1 MSLVV
6 LETSSKVRIS
16 VIAQVLVQKS
26 QGRPDSWLWL
36 LQTLNP
42 LVGSARHFR
51 YCPVMASFILTAQRK
66 YFGQWP
72 VTKLTS
78 VSKRGHL
85 FIIRWLHKPQR
96 NAVPVLASLS
106 SRRPLNLSGR
116 LPNGDSFN
124 WISMRIF
131 FSLRPTRRVGMT
143 NCHCAKYLLHPDL
156 STYLYKP
163 LFLRI
168 AHKPQ
173 GLHRE
178 RISTSPLKTK

>member
-1 MSLVV
+1 MITQAA
-6 LETSSKVRIS
+6 EEC
-16 VIAQVLVQKS
+16 
-26 QGRPDSWLWL
+26 
-36 LQTLNP
+36 
-42 LVGSARHFR
+42 SARLSL
-51 YCPVMASFILTAQRK
+51 PVQSSATQSLR
-66 YFGQWP
+66 
-72 VTKLTS
+72 TS
-78 VSKRGHL
+78 AKWRA
-85 FIIRWLHKPQR
+85 P
-96 NAVPVLASLS
+96 AT
-106 SRRPLNLSGR
+106 
-116 LPNGDSFN
+116 
-124 WISMRIF
+124 ISMRIF